1 MGITMIKR
9 LLVLTV
15 VLLFIGF
22 IGYIETHYT
31 RDVVV
36 VEVQDQEVTVE
47 DKQGNLWCFNGT
59 DYKVDQEITVVMYNN
74 HTGTMYDD
82 IIKGVK

>member
-1 MGITMIKR
+1 MIKR
-9 LLVLTV
+9 VLALTA
-15 VLLFIGF
+15 VLLFIGLV
-22 IGYIETHYT
+22 GYTEAHYT

-59 DYKVDQEITVVMYNN
+59 DYTVDQKITVVMCDNY
-74 HTGTMYDD
+74 TSTIYDD

>member
-1 MGITMIKR
+1 MIKR
-9 LLVLTV
+9 VLVLTV

-22 IGYIETHYT
+22 IGYTEAHYT

-36 VEVQDQEVTVE
+36 VDVQDQEVTVE

-59 DYKVDQEITVVMYNN
+59 DNTVDQEKTIVM
-74 HTGTMYDD
+74 
-82 IIKGVK
+82 

>member
-1 MGITMIKR
+1 MIKR
-9 LLVLTV
+9 LLVLTII
-15 VLLFIGF
+15 LLGIGF

-36 VEVQDQEVTVE
+36 VEVQGQEVTVE
-47 DKQGNLWCFNGT
+47 DKQGNFWSFKGT
-59 DYKVDQEITVVMYNN
+59 DYKVDQEITVVMYDN

-82 IIKGVK
+82 IIEGVR

>member
-1 MGITMIKR
+1 MIKR
-9 LLVLTV
+9 IMIVLTV
-15 VLLFIGF
+15 IMMLGVLGH
-22 IGYIETHYT
+22 YEHQYT

-36 VEVQDQEVTVE
+36 VDIQGQEVTVE

-59 DYKVDQEITVVMYNN
+59 DYTVDQKITVVMCDNY
-74 HTGTMYDD
+74 TSTIYDD

>member
-1 MGITMIKR
+1 MIKR
-9 LLVLTV
+9 IMIVLTAIMMLG
-15 VLLFIGF
+15 VLGH
-22 IGYIETHYT
+22 YEHQYT

-36 VEVQDQEVTVE
+36 VDIQGQEVTVE

-59 DYKVDQEITVVMYNN
+59 DYTVDQKITVVMCDNY
-74 HTGTMYDD
+74 TSTIYDD

>member
-1 MGITMIKR
+1 MIKR
-9 LLVLTV
+9 VLVLTV

-22 IGYIETHYT
+22 VGYTEAHYT

-59 DYKVDQEITVVMYNN
+59 DYTVDQEITVVMYDN

-82 IIKGVK
+82 EIVKVRSPT